1 MSNDGKKRTAWR
13 GEPPP
18 APIPSAAPKIQD
30 TIELEAVEGDPN
42 LDFATGPRRPP
53 LPAAPPA
60 NLAPVELIA
69 VPEDAPAQPV
79 DAKPAPV
86 EEESNAVILKGKL
99 EDSEMDMT
107 PMVDIVFQLLIF
119 FMVTAAFSMQ
129 KSKPMPAP
137 KEDRPSS
144 SATTVDPENDGD
156 FVTVI
161 IDSYNCFHVQTPDMD
176 EEAPSEQDLLIKLR
190 RAKLGGASDGKTPT
204 KLMVKAHRDCFHE
217 RVVTALDAGAAVGM
231 EQIQLQ
237 TVEQDEE

>member
-1 MSNDGKKRTAWR
+1 MSNDGKKRSAWR

-18 APIPSAAPKIQD
+18 APIPSAEPKISE
-30 TIELEAVEGDPN
+30 TVELEALEADPN

-53 LPAAPPA
+53 LPAAPPVA
-60 NLAPVELIA
+60 TPDEVASEAAAPS
-69 VPEDAPAQPV
+69 
-79 DAKPAPV
+79 AKPQPNPPV
-86 EEESNAVILKGKL
+86 EEEPESVQIKGRL
-99 EDSEMDMT
+99 EDSEMDIT

-129 KSKPMPAP
+129 KSKQFPAP

-144 SATTVDPENDGD
+144 SSVAVDPESDGD
-156 FVTVI
+156 FVVVLV
-161 IDSYNCFHVQTPDMD
+161 DSYNSFRVQTPDFD

-190 RAKLGGASDGKTPT
+190 RAKQGATDGKVPT
-204 KLMVKAHRDCFHE
+204 KLMIKAHRDSLHE
-217 RVVTALDAGAAVGM
+217 KVIVALDAGAAVGM